1 MSMFRRLLLSCVI
14 ALILASVP
22 AHLAAEESRSFVADR
37 SSPLGWLAER
47 WNELAALF
55 AGSVPAK
62 PEPPPESTIDNGCA
76 VDPHGGCGG

>member
-14 ALILASVP
+14 ALALAAVP
-22 AHLAAEESRSFVADR
+22 AHLAAEESRPLAADR
-37 SSPLGWLAER
+37 SSALGWLSEL
-47 WNELAALF
+47 WNELTALF

-62 PEPPPESTIDNGCA
+62 PEPPPESTTDNGCA